1 MIRILIDVIGPGET
15 ATAVDIR
22 LASALGAA
30 IANQDWA
37 LLTGGR
43 AVGVM
48 AAASQGARAAGGLV
62 VGILASETRT
72 QMSSAVNI
80 PILTGLGQGRN

>member
-1 MIRILIDVIGPGET
+1 MTRILIDVIGPGET

-30 IANQDWA
+30 IANQEA

-43 AVGVM
+43 VVGVM

-72 QMSSAVNI
+72 QMSSAVDI
-80 PILTGLGQGRN
+80 FILTGLGQGRN